1 MRDPL
6 IEGQN
11 YMRDFVSP
19 TVKLAKDNL
28 ARRIRG
34 ITGSWLHIPH
44 CGVLE
49 WLHEWQCEGA
59 YSLKVRR
66 KWNSQLPE
74 SNGS

>member
-28 ARRIRG
+28 ARRIRD
-34 ITGSWLHIPH
+34 IRENVLGSKYHIA
-44 CGVLE
+44 E
-49 WLHEWQCEGA
+49 F
-59 YSLKVRR
+59 
-66 KWNSQLPE
+66 
-74 SNGS
+74 